1 MRTEIKIIIVDDHQ
15 MFLEGL
21 CALLQGEPHIKVVD
35 VALNGK
41 QLLDK
46 ITSLEVDIVVSD
58 INMPEMD
65 GIELSRQLK
74 KRFPDIKTLI
84 LSTHNDAQMIGKCI
98 QNDVD
103 GYLLKNAEKQELL
116 KALSAIVE
124 GEKYFG
130 QEVKNEYMKTV
141 FSEGGVTKEKENLAP
156 LSRREKEIL
165 IHIAMEYTTQEIAD
179 KLFISQ
185 NTVNT
190 HRKNLMSKLNAKNTA
205 GLVKHAFQQGFL
217 EEEGN

>member
-1 MRTEIKIIIVDDHQ
+1 MSKVIRVIIVDDHQ

-21 CALLQGEPHIKVVD
+21 CALLQEEPQIEVVD

-41 QLLDK
+41 QLLEK
-46 ITSLEVDIVVSD
+46 IEDVEVDVVVSD

-65 GIELSRQLK
+65 GIALSKQLK
-74 KRFPDIKTLI
+74 KAYPEIKTLI

-98 QNDVD
+98 QNNVD

-116 KALSAIVE
+116 KALTSIVD
-124 GEKYFG
+124 GEKYFA
-130 QEVKNEYMKTV
+130 QEVKSEYMKTV
-141 FSEGGVTKEKENLAP
+141 FSEGGAAKEKENLAP

-165 IHIAMEYTTQEIAD
+165 IHIAMEYTTLEIAD

-205 GLVKHAFQQGFL
+205 GLVKYAFQQGLL
-217 EEEGN
+217 EEEQ

>member
-1 MRTEIKIIIVDDHQ
+1 MSTAIRIIIVDDHQ

-21 CALLQGEPHIKVVD
+21 CALLQGEPQVKVVD
-35 VALNGK
+35 VALNGR
-41 QLLDK
+41 QLLEK
-46 ITSLEVDIVVSD
+46 IKDVEIDVVVSD

-65 GIELSRQLK
+65 GIELSKQLK
-74 KRFPDIKTLI
+74 KEYPKIKTLI
-84 LSTHNDAQMIGKCI
+84 LSTHNDAQMVGKCI

-116 KALSAIVE
+116 KALTTIVE
-124 GEKYFG
+124 GEKYFAE
-130 QEVKNEYMKTV
+130 EVKSEYMKTV
-141 FSEGGVTKEKENLAP
+141 FSEGGVTKEKESLAP

-165 IHIAMEYTTQEIAD
+165 VHIAMELTTQEIAE

-205 GLVKHAFQQGFL
+205 GLVKYAIQQGLL
-217 EEEGN
+217 EEGH

>member
-1 MRTEIKIIIVDDHQ
+1 MSTAIRIIIVDDHQ

-21 CALLQGEPHIKVVD
+21 CALLQGEPQVKVVD
-35 VALNGK
+35 VALNGR
-41 QLLDK
+41 QLLEK
-46 ITSLEVDIVVSD
+46 IKDVEIDVVVSD

-65 GIELSRQLK
+65 GIELSKQLK
-74 KRFPDIKTLI
+74 KEYPKIKTLI
-84 LSTHNDAQMIGKCI
+84 LSTHNDAQMVGKCI

-116 KALSAIVE
+116 KALTTIVE
-124 GEKYFG
+124 GEKYFAE
-130 QEVKNEYMKTV
+130 EVKSEYMKTV
-141 FSEGGVTKEKENLAP
+141 FSEGGVTKEKESLAP

-165 IHIAMEYTTQEIAD
+165 VHIAMELTTQEIAE

-205 GLVKHAFQQGFL
+205 GLVKYAIQQGLL
-217 EEEGN
+217 EDGH

>member
-1 MRTEIKIIIVDDHQ
+1 MSTAIRIIIVDDHQ

-21 CALLQGEPHIKVVD
+21 CALLQGEPQVKVVD
-35 VALNGK
+35 VALNGR
-41 QLLDK
+41 QLLEK
-46 ITSLEVDIVVSD
+46 IKDVEIDVVVSD

-65 GIELSRQLK
+65 GIELSKQLK
-74 KRFPDIKTLI
+74 KEYPKIKTLI
-84 LSTHNDAQMIGKCI
+84 LSTHNDAQMVGKCI

-116 KALSAIVE
+116 KALTAIVE
-124 GEKYFG
+124 GEKYFAE
-130 QEVKNEYMKTV
+130 EVKSEYMKTV
-141 FSEGGVTKEKENLAP
+141 FSEGGVTKEKESLAP

-165 IHIAMEYTTQEIAD
+165 VHIAMELTTQEIAE

-205 GLVKHAFQQGFL
+205 GLVKYAIQQGLL
-217 EEEGN
+217 EEGH

>member
-1 MRTEIKIIIVDDHQ
+1 MSTAIRIIIVDDHQ

-21 CALLQGEPHIKVVD
+21 CALLQGEPQVKVVD
-35 VALNGK
+35 VALNGR
-41 QLLDK
+41 QLLEK
-46 ITSLEVDIVVSD
+46 IKDVEIDVVVSD

-65 GIELSRQLK
+65 GIELSKQLK
-74 KRFPDIKTLI
+74 KEYPKIKTLI
-84 LSTHNDAQMIGKCI
+84 LSTHNDAQMVGKCI

-116 KALSAIVE
+116 KALTAIVE
-124 GEKYFG
+124 GEKYFAE
-130 QEVKNEYMKTV
+130 EVKSEYMKTV
-141 FSEGGVTKEKENLAP
+141 FSEGGVTKEKESLAP

-165 IHIAMEYTTQEIAD
+165 VHIAMELTTQEIAE

-205 GLVKHAFQQGFL
+205 GLVKYAIQQGLL
-217 EEEGN
+217 EDGH

>member
-1 MRTEIKIIIVDDHQ
+1 MRTAIRIIIVDDHQ

-21 CALLQGEPHIKVVD
+21 RALLQGEPEIEVVD

-41 QLLDK
+41 QLLEK
-46 ITSLEVDIVVSD
+46 IDAVEVDVVVSD

-65 GIELSRQLK
+65 GIELSRLLK
-74 KRFPDIKTLI
+74 KGYPGIKTLI
-84 LSTHNDAQMIGKCI
+84 LSTHNDAHMIGKCI

-116 KALSAIVE
+116 KALSTIVE
-124 GEKYFG
+124 GGKYFA

-141 FSEGGVTKEKENLAP
+141 FSEGGATKEKENLAP

-165 IHIAMEYTTQEIAD
+165 IHIAMEYTTHEIAD

-205 GLVKHAFQQGFL
+205 GLVKYAIQQGLL
-217 EEEGN
+217 EEEQ